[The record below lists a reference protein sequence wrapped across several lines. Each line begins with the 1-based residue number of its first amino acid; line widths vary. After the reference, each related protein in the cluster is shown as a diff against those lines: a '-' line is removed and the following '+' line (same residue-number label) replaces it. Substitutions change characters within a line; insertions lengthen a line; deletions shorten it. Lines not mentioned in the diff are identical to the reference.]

1 MEQRVRKL
9 ETDVAVL
16 GNRQD
21 TAEADIAIIKED
33 YKALS
38 QQMSKNTGL
47 ILGGMTLL
55 QALSYVLTNG

>member
-21 TAEADIAIIKED
+21 TAEAEISSIREDVKEIRSDIA
-33 YKALS
+33 KA
-38 QQMSKNTGL
+38 QGL
-47 ILGGMTLL
+47 IIAVTVISQIIGILMV
-55 QALSYVLTNG
+55 Q